1 MSEMSRK
8 PSILSVSEQELLSAL
23 CASIGPLSEWA
34 SFCLHPLLKNVQGV
48 SKRISQTFPKIRK
61 RTCQFFW
68 AKKGIPGMPI
78 RIDFIYSLLVYMCT
92 YF

>member
-23 CASIGPLSEWA
+23 CASIGPISEWA

-48 SKRISQTFPKIRK
+48 SKRLSPKSEK
-61 RTCQFFW
+61 EHVSFFW

-78 RIDFIYSLLVYMCT
+78 RNLGVFI
-92 YF
+92 F

>member
-78 RIDFIYSLLVYMCT
+78 RNLGVFI
-92 YF
+92 F

>member
-34 SFCLHPLLKNVQGV
+34 SFCFHPLLKNVQGV

-78 RIDFIYSLLVYMCT
+78 RNLGVFI
-92 YF
+92 F